1 MLTGPVV
8 VQATQLILRVV
19 VQEVDLIQLRKIGKK
34 HLQCHLKHLLA
45 VKQIESQV
53 NIIQLFH

>member
-19 VQEVDLIQLRKIGKK
+19 VQEVDLIQLQKIGKR
-34 HLQCHLKHLLA
+34 HLQCHLKHLLD
-45 VKQIESQV
+45 VKQLESQV
-53 NIIQLFH
+53 NIIKLFH